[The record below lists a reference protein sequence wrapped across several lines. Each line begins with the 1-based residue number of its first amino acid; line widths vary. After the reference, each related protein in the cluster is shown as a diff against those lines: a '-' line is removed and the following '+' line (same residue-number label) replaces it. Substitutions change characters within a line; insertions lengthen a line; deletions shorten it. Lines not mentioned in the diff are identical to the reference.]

1 MQQFKSLAYTKTG
14 LTDGWVINIIPL
26 AILLCGVLLPC
37 SNRNLAVWPCINA
50 NKECFCI
57 AIKANMVQEYGKT
70 TTHAETKLK
79 ENMLWTQWVN
89 FHLLCEQLIFQKKKY
104 LNVVR
109 INLTG

>member
-57 AIKANMVQEYGKT
+57 AIKANMVQEYGKNNNT
-70 TTHAETKLK
+70 CRNEI
-79 ENMLWTQWVN
+79 EG
-89 FHLLCEQLIFQKKKY
+89 KY
-104 LNVVR
+104 VMDPMGQFPFIV
-109 INLTG
+109 